1 METCQVSCPVLV
13 PHSILLK
20 GRSWNDHPAEST
32 VSWKLR
38 DGEWWCCG
46 KCQEWKIKPWT
57 SIKERQEGIHLCLTA
72 WSCRWMGGREDNQTA
87 RRTGGKKT
95 FMSPFLSGHL
105 DSWSS
110 PGMMGLVSNS
120 QSVEVAWGLSVQC
133 KEEIR
138 LVLCISVSVYASV
151 LSPEGLLCSELGAEL
166 LKCPVLYLKRNDTHF
181 CPSGQLSLN
190 TANSPACP
198 E

>member
-1 METCQVSCPVLV
+1 
-13 PHSILLK
+13 
-20 GRSWNDHPAEST
+20 
-32 VSWKLR
+32 
-38 DGEWWCCG
+38 
-46 KCQEWKIKPWT
+46 
-57 SIKERQEGIHLCLTA
+57 
-72 WSCRWMGGREDNQTA
+72 MGGREDNQTA

-190 TANSPACP
+190 IANSPACP